1 MRPMG
6 PSGISPGARRAWE
19 APTVTKL
26 AIGTETRSSLK
37 SRQHEGSDLSG
48 SGPTRP
54 APQDQPTAPAV
65 KLGFS
70 VEWAFPLS
78 ARWEE

>member
-6 PSGISPGARRAWE
+6 SSGISPGARPAWE

-26 AIGTETRSSLK
+26 AIGTETRSALK
-37 SRQHEGSDLSG
+37 NGQRTGPDPLGSDS
-48 SGPTRP
+48 TRP
-54 APQDQPTAPAV
+54 APPDQPTAPAV